1 MDLKLTRKRALICG
15 GSSGL
20 GRAGATALVA
30 GGAPVARV
38 SRDAARLQAVADELN
53 AMGPGKAAVV
63 TADLADHEALMRA
76 ADLAEE
82 LLGGHIEILL
92 NNTGGPPPSG
102 VSGLEPSVWRDHF
115 ESMVLSVFR
124 LTDRVL
130 PRMRAAGW
138 GRILNV
144 ASITVVEPSAALGV
158 SNTLRASVAA
168 WAKTLANEV
177 GPDGVTVNTLL
188 PGRIDTP
195 RIARLDQA
203 TAERTGVTPQE
214 ARAESV
220 KSIPV
225 GRIGATE
232 EFGATAAFLASPLAA
247 YVTGS
252 LIRLDGGAVRA
263 I

>member
-1 MDLKLTRKRALICG
+1 MDLKLQGKRALICG

-20 GRAGATALVA
+20 GRAVATALVA
-30 GGAPVARV
+30 EGVHV
-38 SRDAARLQAVADELN
+38 VLLSRDGAALAEAAEALN
-53 AMGPGKAAVV
+53 AMGPGRAGFVP
-63 TADLADHEALMRA
+63 ADLADHAGLLKAVDQAEA
-76 ADLAEE
+76 
-82 LLGGHIEILL
+82 LLGGPVEILL

-102 VSGLEPSVWRDHF
+102 VSGLEPAIWRDHF
-115 ESMVLSVFR
+115 EAMVLSIFR
-124 LTDRVL
+124 LMDRVL
-130 PRMRAAGW
+130 PAMRAAGW

-168 WAKTLANEV
+168 WAKTLAGEV

-203 TAERTGVTPQE
+203 AAERKGVTPQQ
-214 ARAESV
+214 ARADSV
-220 KSIPV
+220 RSIPV
-225 GRIGATE
+225 GRIGAPE
-232 EFGATAAFLASPLAA
+232 EFGAAAAFLASPLAA
-247 YVTGS
+247 YITGS
-252 LIRLDGGAVRA
+252 LIRLDGGAIKA

>member
-1 MDLKLTRKRALICG
+1 
-15 GSSGL
+15 
-20 GRAGATALVA
+20 
-30 GGAPVARV
+30 
-38 SRDAARLQAVADELN
+38 
-53 AMGPGKAAVV
+53 
-63 TADLADHEALMRA
+63 
-76 ADLAEE
+76 
-82 LLGGHIEILL
+82 
-92 NNTGGPPPSG
+92 
-102 VSGLEPSVWRDHF
+102 
-115 ESMVLSVFR
+115 
-124 LTDRVL
+124 
-130 PRMRAAGW
+130 
-138 GRILNV
+138 
-144 ASITVVEPSAALGV
+144 
-158 SNTLRASVAA
+158 
-168 WAKTLANEV
+168 
-177 GPDGVTVNTLL
+177 
-188 PGRIDTP
+188 